1 MTVIFHDCLRRL
13 NGVRRKNMTEKK
25 ELIDRFCAFCEKG
38 TPIPS
43 SDGENYVIC
52 HKKGLVSGNYVCG
65 AFIYDPL
72 KREPKR
78 KENKI
83 EFEVVDIN
91 EN

>member
-1 MTVIFHDCLRRL
+1 MSTTGGGSFYMSER
-13 NGVRRKNMTEKK
+13 K

-43 SDGENYVIC
+43 SDGESLVIC
-52 HKKGLVSGNYVCG
+52 SKKGLVSGDYVCG

-72 KREPKR
+72 KRDPKR
-78 KENKI
+78 KNKEI

>member
-1 MTVIFHDCLRRL
+1 MAD
-13 NGVRRKNMTEKK
+13 KK
-25 ELIDRFCAFCEKG
+25 ENIDRFCAFCEKG

-43 SDGENYVIC
+43 TDGENLVIC
-52 HKKGLVSGNYVCG
+52 SKKGLVSGGYVCG
-65 AFIYDPL
+65 AFVYDPL

-78 KENKI
+78 KTDEI